1 MSNLTNQTQN
11 IEASRFSI
19 QDTDSAADADDL
31 AKHQILAQSTTTMLA
46 QASTLP
52 QNILSLLR

>member
-19 QDTDSAADADDL
+19 QDTDYAADADDL